1 MRLENTAGKIAAD
14 RTTSDFVAVTAGH
27 IEAQIEAME
36 INVILLDVQVIIY
49 GQTVVQPRP
58 DTATAAAETDQ
69 GDNSPQSR
77 RFLQPTVQ
85 PLRVG
90 FNTIITWQSPE
101 EDSNPAEW
109 IGEAFNSEDKRDS
122 YIERLQN
129 ANAFFATLNHVA
141 LLVEGERPNEEVP
154 INTDPPPADDK
165 DNSIIWISVASA
177 AGGVLLAFAAGVI
190 VYKRYQK
197 KQERKQAYKE
207 SIFRPADK
215 KNSVT
220 DENGSVEQGYAA
232 EINVERQDDVS
243 TLGDPVGWGGMM
255 VSAAGGGH
263 VEDRT
268 ASVATDYDYARAF
281 LGGGTLGGRDR
292 LESTDSEAFA
302 QSSNTAS
309 SASGFSKQ
317 TTALAATHAVFA
329 DDASFDEVFDR
340 NNIKIDT
347 AHPRDESSSSV
358 RQIRFRVDV
367 PPGKLGMVLDTPN
380 GGAPSVHAIKSDSV
394 LRDQVRVGDYL
405 VECDGEDVS
414 RMTAVQVSKLISM
427 KSNQERLMV
436 FVRQERGG
444 AEDIVTSDEIN
455 AC

>member
-1 MRLENTAGKIAAD
+1 MRLENTAGEIPAD
-14 RTTSDFVAVTAGH
+14 RTTSDFVAVTAAH

-58 DTATAAAETDQ
+58 DTTATASTETDQ
-69 GDNSPQSR
+69 ADNSPQTR
-77 RFLQPTVQ
+77 RFLQQPTLQ

-90 FNTIITWQSPE
+90 FNTIISWQSPE
-101 EDSNPAEW
+101 EESNPAEW
-109 IGEAFNSEDKRDS
+109 IGEAFNSEDKRET
-122 YIERLQN
+122 YMERLQN
-129 ANAFFATLNHVA
+129 ANAFFATLTHVA
-141 LLVEGERPNEEVP
+141 LLVEGERPDEEVP
-154 INTDPPPADDK
+154 INTDPPPNDDK

-177 AGGVLLAFAAGVI
+177 AGGVLLAFGAGVI

-197 KQERKQAYKE
+197 KKEREKAYKE
-207 SIFRPADK
+207 SIFRPAADK

-220 DENGSVEQGYAA
+220 DENASVEQGYAA

-255 VSAAGGGH
+255 VSAAGGGGN

-268 ASVATDYDYARAF
+268 ASVANDYDYARAF
-281 LGGGTLGGRDR
+281 LGGGTMGGRDR
-292 LESTDSEAFA
+292 LESTEDSEAFA
-302 QSSNTAS
+302 PS

-358 RQIRFRVDV
+358 NKQIRFRVDV
-367 PPGKLGMVLDTPN
+367 PPGKLGMVLDTPH

-444 AEDIVTSDEIN
+444 AEDIVTSDEN